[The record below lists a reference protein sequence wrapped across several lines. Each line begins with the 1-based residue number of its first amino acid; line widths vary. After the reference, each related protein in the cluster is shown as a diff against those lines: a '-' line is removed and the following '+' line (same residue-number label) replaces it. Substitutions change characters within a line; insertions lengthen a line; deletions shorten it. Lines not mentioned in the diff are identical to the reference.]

1 MAGDLYEKYRPKNLP
16 IVYTY
21 QKFKWDQFFIGF
33 FGALAI
39 FGVLLK
45 LWEPSPFWGLM
56 DEDTAELMFQI
67 FMPIGFLGEVAVFI
81 IMGFLKG
88 EGVIEVYP
96 DEMED
101 IDEEDQEAQTKL
113 PGVSNG
119 GVIVNM
125 ELPESLKEI
134 IEEKVANQIDSKLA
148 DITNL
153 LVEDVEKTRGLLA
166 ETNEVNARIQDIAAS
181 LSDFSQQIKMA
192 SDSLKQFD
200 NLSTGSISENA
211 STVSE
216 RLESAG
222 NELNTFQEEMK
233 KLAGRFK
240 RFNSAN
246 N

>member
-96 DEMED
+96 DEMDD
-101 IDEEDQEAQTKL
+101 IDDEEAEQASL
-113 PGVSNG
+113 PGVSDG

-134 IEEKVANQIDSKLA
+134 IEEKVANQIDGKLA

-153 LVEDVEKTRGLLA
+153 LVEDVEKTRGLLV
-166 ETNEVNARIQDIAAS
+166 ETNEVNARIQDIASS
-181 LSDFSQQIKMA
+181 LADFSDRIKVA
-192 SDSLKQFD
+192 SDSLKQFE
-200 NLSTGSISENA
+200 NLSTGNISENA
-211 STVSE
+211 SNVSD
-216 RLESAG
+216 RLEMAG
-222 NELNTFQEEMK
+222 DELNNFQEEMK